1 MRECS
6 IDQAVQAHAEGA
18 VFVDV
23 REPQEFAQGH
33 VPGALNLP
41 MSRLT
46 SLLDQLDRDR
56 RTYVVCASGNR
67 SGAMTEVLRASG
79 FDAVDVTGGTIAW
92 MRAGHPLEK

>member
-6 IDQAVQAHAEGA
+6 IDQAVQAHADGA

-33 VPGALNLP
+33 VPGAVNLP

-46 SLLDQLDRDR
+46 SQLDRLDRDR
-56 RTYVVCASGNR
+56 RVHVVCASGNR
-67 SGAMTEVLRASG
+67 SGAMTELLRAAG